1 MALSGKKYGGY
12 VKSVAEMK
20 AVDYS
25 KATPEIKEVYE
36 RLQTGR
42 KQLEEILAK
51 NLKAVMQI
59 SSIDLTLDTEVKEM
73 EEISAKVA
81 ESTQYIHQAAAQ
93 TTMVAGEVAKAHE
106 GLTNTIVEAS
116 GETETVY
123 DKIRDGQQQLTEIR
137 SLSTSTIEESK
148 NMERD
153 MDELL
158 DVIQH
163 MNEVISGITAISD
176 QTNLLALNASIEAA
190 RAGEAGRGFAV
201 VAEEIRQLAEQT
213 KQLTG
218 NMGDFVEGIRGASQ
232 KSSSSVSGTI
242 EALGNINEKINLV
255 WKINEENQQSI
266 GRITDSIS
274 SLAAVSEEISSSTDE
289 LENQASKIE
298 EQCEGLK
305 GDAAKL
311 QRVNSFLESVV
322 SPIIETETTLDE
334 AVKLMG
340 QMGKDAFYSLDNRD
354 FVSYIESGIG
364 AHENWLTALKDMV
377 DAQEVRP
384 LQLDAAKCGF
394 GHFYYAMEPQS
405 EEVKQIWRIIGEKHK
420 AFHGYGS
427 RVTKALFDENYGE
440 AQKIYAEA
448 ESHSTDLLADLKK
461 LKETV
466 ANLTQQQRRF

>member
-1 MALSGKKYGGY
+1 MALSGKKYGSY
-12 VKSVAEMK
+12 VKSVAELK

-25 KATPEIKEVYE
+25 KASPEIKEVYE

-42 KQLEEILAK
+42 KQIEEILAK

-59 SSIDLTLDTEVKEM
+59 SSVDLTLETEVKEM
-73 EEISAKVA
+73 EEISTKVA
-81 ESTQYIHQAAAQ
+81 GATEYIHQAAAQ

-123 DKIRDGQQQLTEIR
+123 DKIKDGQQQLTEIR
-137 SLSTSTIEESK
+137 NLSTSTIEESK

-158 DVIQH
+158 DIIQH
-163 MNEVISGITAISD
+163 MNEVISGITAISE

-218 NMGDFVEGIRGASQ
+218 NMGDFVEAIRGASQ
-232 KSSSSVSGTI
+232 KSSGSVSGTI

-255 WKINEENQQSI
+255 WKINEENQQSL

-289 LENQASKIE
+289 LENQASRIE

-305 GDAAKL
+305 GDASKL
-311 QRVNSFLESVV
+311 QGVNSFLESVV
-322 SPIIETETTLDE
+322 PPIIETETTLDE
-334 AVKLMG
+334 AVKIMG
-340 QMGKDAFYSLDNRD
+340 QMGKDAFYALDNKD
-354 FVSYIESGIG
+354 FISYIESGIK
-364 AHENWLTALKDMV
+364 AHENWLAALKGMV
-377 DAQEVRP
+377 EAQEVRP

-405 EEVKQIWRIIGEKHK
+405 EEVKQIWRTVGEKHK

-448 ESHSTDLLADLKK
+448 ESHSAELLADLKK